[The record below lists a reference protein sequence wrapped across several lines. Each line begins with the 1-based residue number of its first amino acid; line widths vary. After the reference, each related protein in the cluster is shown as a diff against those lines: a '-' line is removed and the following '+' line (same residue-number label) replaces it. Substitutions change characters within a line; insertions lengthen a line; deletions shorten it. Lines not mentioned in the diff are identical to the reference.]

1 MPAIANTSPIIL
13 LAKVGKLDLLSA
25 LYGEV
30 VIPPAVAAELQAK
43 PEAVSQELEHFLQ
56 SVEVRS
62 PKNTTLVRALSV
74 NLGAGEAEVI
84 ALGTEAPGV
93 LVIMD
98 DAEGRRVAYGLD
110 LQVTGTLGVL
120 VEGKARRRIPAIA
133 PLLNRLLAEGLWLS
147 ERMRRTILDA
157 VGE

>member
-1 MPAIANTSPIIL
+1 MSAVANTSPVIL
-13 LAKVGKLDLLSA
+13 LAKIGKLDLVSV

-30 VIPPAVAAELQAK
+30 VIPPAVAAEVRAK
-43 PEAVSQELEHFLQ
+43 PDAVSQELEHFLQ
-56 SVEVRS
+56 SVEARS
-62 PKNTTLVRALSV
+62 PKNKTLVRALSV

-84 ALGTEAPGV
+84 ALATEMPGV

-98 DAEGRRVAYGLD
+98 DAEGRRVADGLD
-110 LQVTGTLGVL
+110 LQVTGTVGVL
-120 VEGKARRRIPAIA
+120 VEGKARRCISTIA
-133 PLLNRLLAEGLWLS
+133 PLLDRLVAEGLWLS

>member
-30 VIPPAVAAELQAK
+30 LIPPAVAAELRAK
-43 PEAVSQELEHFLQ
+43 PEKVSQELEHFLR

-62 PKNTTLVRALSV
+62 PKNGTLVRALSV
-74 NLGAGEAEVI
+74 DLGVGEAEVI
-84 ALGTEAPGV
+84 ALATEIPGV

-98 DAEGRRVAYGLD
+98 DAEGRRLARGLD
-110 LQVTGTLGVL
+110 LQVTGTIGAL
-120 VEGKARRRIPAIA
+120 VEGKAHRRIPTIA
-133 PLLNRLLAEGLWLS
+133 PLLDRLVAEGLWLS
-147 ERMRRTILDA
+147 ERMRRAILDA

>member
-13 LAKVGKLDLLSA
+13 LAKVGKLDLMSA

-30 VIPPAVAAELQAK
+30 IIPPAVAAEVRAK
-43 PEAVSQELEHFLQ
+43 PEAVSQELQQFLQ

-62 PKNTTLVRALSV
+62 PKNVTLVRALSV

-84 ALGTEAPGV
+84 ALATEIPGV

-98 DAEGRRVAYGLD
+98 DAEGRRVAYGID
-110 LQVTGTLGVL
+110 LQVTGTIGVL
-120 VEGKARRRIPAIA
+120 VEGKTRRRIPTIA
-133 PLLNRLLAEGLWLS
+133 PLLDRLVAEGLWLS
-147 ERMRRTILDA
+147 ERMRRAILDA